1 MSDALF
7 DLPAA
12 PPLRPKP
19 EKRPKSQSRTAPQPA
34 GQLDVIVGDPEARRL
49 ADGLI
54 CLRDA
59 VPEAMSVVLHLAD
72 WNPTEDGGYGM
83 SGDWAYTIRR
93 RGLRFERR
101 HDSGWSGRA
110 SRMRCLT
117 WAELTDILGSD
128 PRRAEIVAWSDALVE
143 PAWQQRMRPHEL
155 WPDPGSW
162 HPSYIENDHKH
173 PGWPERIAAW
183 TALQAMC
190 TDAITRLEAS

>member
-7 DLPAA
+7 DLPEVSA
-12 PPLRPKP
+12 P
-19 EKRPKSQSRTAPQPA
+19 RPKSVKPPKSPSRTMPQPT
-34 GQLDVIVGDPEARRL
+34 GQLDVLVGDPEARRL
-49 ADGLI
+49 ADGLT
-54 CLRDA
+54 CLRDV
-59 VPEAMSVVLHLAD
+59 VPEAMNVVLHLTD
-72 WNPTEDGGYGM
+72 WHRTEEGGYGL
-83 SGDWAYTIRR
+83 SGDWAYTVRR

-101 HDSGWSGRA
+101 HSGWDGRA
-110 SRMRCLT
+110 SRMRVVT
-117 WAELTDILGSD
+117 WSELAGLFGDD
-128 PRRAEIVAWSDALVE
+128 PRRAAIVAWSQALVE

-162 HPSYIENDHKH
+162 HPSYIENDRAD